1 MGCGGSAALPLLP
14 LLALAFVS
22 PWQAVAAAAGNG
34 TAAAA
39 GGRPRV
45 PALLVFGDSVDTGNN
60 NAVLTLTRS
69 DFRPYGKDL
78 NGGVPTGRFSNGRIP
93 TDLLG
98 SLLAIS
104 SNSGARLTSRR

>member
-1 MGCGGSAALPLLP
+1 MGRVGSAALS
-14 LLALAFVS
+14 LLALAVVS

-34 TAAAA
+34 TAV
-39 GGRPRV
+39 GGGSPRV
-45 PALLVFGDSVDTGNN
+45 PAFLVFGDSIVDTGNN

-98 SLLAIS
+98 SFVACYPEYPPLQL
-104 SNSGARLTSRR
+104 RRG

>member
-1 MGCGGSAALPLLP
+1 MGRVGSAALS
-14 LLALAFVS
+14 LLALAVVS

-34 TAAAA
+34 TAV
-39 GGRPRV
+39 GGGNPRV

-98 SLLAIS
+98 SFVACYPEYPPLQL
-104 SNSGARLTSRR
+104 RRG